1 MPASP
6 STSARLSLTQRPTTR
21 VLLKLSGESFGTP
34 SPDGGP
40 ALGIDMS
47 EVEKAAAS
55 CAQIHNMGKELAVV
69 VGGGNLIRGVALA
82 KHGMGRA
89 TADYMGML
97 STLINALALQD
108 ALERLQVPTRVLS
121 AVSTHQCA
129 EPFIRRRA
137 LRHLEKKRVVIL
149 AGGTG
154 NPYCTTDTCAT
165 LRALELGA
173 DLVLKATK
181 VDGVYSSDPMENPDA
196 VRYKH
201 LTYREV
207 INQELKVMDATA
219 IAMAMEHNLPL
230 LVFNFKKR
238 GNFELAVKG
247 EEVGT
252 LICSDSELAT

>member
-1 MPASP
+1 MG
-6 STSARLSLTQRPTTR
+6 LTQHRTDR
-21 VLLKLSGESFGTP
+21 ILLKLSGESFGTQ
-34 SPDGGP
+34 GGGGG
-40 ALGIDMS
+40 LGVDMT

-55 CAQIHNMGKELAVV
+55 CAQIHRLGKELAVV
-69 VGGGNLIRGVALA
+69 VGGGNLIRGAALA
-82 KHGMGRA
+82 EHGMGRA

-97 STLINALALQD
+97 ATLINALALQD
-108 ALERLQVPTRVLS
+108 ALERLEVPTRVLS

-129 EPFIRRRA
+129 EPYIRRRA
-137 LRHLEKKRVVIL
+137 VRHLEKKRVVIL

-181 VDGVYSSDPMENPDA
+181 VDGVYSDDPFKNPDA
-196 VRYKH
+196 QRYKH

-219 IAMAMEHNLPL
+219 ITMAMEHALPL
-230 LVFNFKKR
+230 LVFDFKKQ
-238 GNFELAVKG
+238 GNFELAVQG

-252 LICSDSELAT
+252 LISAQS